1 MDALSMQT
9 KSSCLEELLNSNQPL
24 YLVNDRERVRICNAS
39 EFPDSGELPLFVSP
53 ALSSENLGS
62 SAFKTEYNVKYAC
75 MSGAMAGGIAG
86 ENLVVAMCKGGFL
99 SVFGA
104 GGLPLKRL
112 EDAIVNIH
120 ARVGNGSFAVNLIN
134 NPSDPEL
141 EFKTVELLLHH
152 KIDIIEASAYM
163 RVTPALVYYRAK
175 GLREMPDGTVHAANR
190 IIAKLSSP
198 LVAKQ
203 FLAPA
208 SPKIVK
214 MLVDNERIT
223 SAEALLLERIP
234 LADDITVEADS
245 GGHTDNRPLINI
257 LKEIM
262 ILRDRIQHESEYV
275 KKIRIGAAG
284 GISTPYAAAAVFAMG
299 ADYVVT
305 GSVNHACVE
314 ASTSSKVK
322 ELLSKAAVSDVAM
335 VPSADMFEL
344 GVQVQVLKKNVLY
357 PMRAKFLYELYKKYS
372 SLDDVKVDEKKKLE
386 TELFRRPMD
395 DIWNETKKFFETTN
409 PSLISKAD
417 ADPKVKMALVFRWYL
432 GLSAR
437 WACKGEDG
445 REDDYQIWCG
455 PSMGAFNEWVKGT
468 PLEKPE
474 NRFVAVVNE
483 LLMNETA
490 VQLRIMSIRAA
501 GFTIPM

>member
-1 MDALSMQT
+1 MDSLSIDT
-9 KSSCLEELLNSNQPL
+9 KSPSLAVLLHSNESL
-24 YLVNDRERVRICNAS
+24 YIVNNDGNVRICKSSAIENPQS
-39 EFPDSGELPLFVSP
+39 LPLFILP
-53 ALSSENLGS
+53 ALPAEKIGS
-62 SAFKTEYNVKYAC
+62 SAFKSDYNVKYAC

-86 ENLVVAMCKGGFL
+86 ENLVVAMCNGGFL

-112 EDAIVNIH
+112 EDAIVNI
-120 ARVGNGSFAVNLIN
+120 RERLGSGSFAVNLIN
-134 NPSDPEL
+134 NPTDPEL
-141 EFKTVELLLHH
+141 EFKTAELMLRH

-163 RVTPALVYYRAK
+163 RITPALVYYRAK
-175 GLREMPDGTVHAANR
+175 GLRENPDGTVYAANR

-198 LVAKQ
+198 VVAKQ
-203 FLAPA
+203 FLAPV
-208 SPKIVK
+208 SPKITK
-214 MLVDNERIT
+214 LLVDNKRIT
-223 SAEALLLERIP
+223 PAEALLLEHVP

-262 ILRDRIQHESEYV
+262 VLRDNFQQEHGYV
-275 KKIRIGAAG
+275 KRIRIGAAG
-284 GISTPYAAAAVFAMG
+284 GISTPYAAAAAFAIG

-305 GSVNHACVE
+305 GSINHACVE
-314 ASTSSKVK
+314 ASTSHKVK
-322 ELLSKAAVSDVAM
+322 ELLARASVSDVAM

-357 PMRAKFLYELYKKYS
+357 PVRAKYLYDLYKKYS
-372 SLDDVKVDEKKKLE
+372 SIDDMSVDERKKIE
-386 TELFRRPMD
+386 TEIFRRSID
-395 DIWNETKKFFETTN
+395 DIWSDTRNFFETAN
-409 PSLISKAD
+409 PSMIIKAD
-417 ADPKVKMALVFRWYL
+417 AEPRVKMALVFRWYL

-455 PSMGAFNEWVKGT
+455 PSMGAFNEWAKGT
-468 PLEKPE
+468 VLEKPE
-474 NRFVAVVNE
+474 NRFVAYVNE
-483 LLMNETA
+483 LLIKETA

-501 GFTIPM
+501 GFNIE

>member
-1 MDALSMQT
+1 MDTISTVKKLPD
-9 KSSCLEELLNSNQPL
+9 LEELLRSNEPL
-24 YLVNDRERVRICNAS
+24 YIVNRNETYRICKSS
-39 EFPDSGELPLFVSP
+39 EVECSKSLPLFISP
-53 ALSSENLGS
+53 VLSSENLGS
-62 SAFKTEYNVKYAC
+62 TAFKNDYKVKYAC

-112 EDAIVNIH
+112 DDAIVNIR
-120 ARVGNGSFAVNLIN
+120 ARAGSGSFAVNLIY

-141 EFKTVELLLHH
+141 EFKTAELLLNH

-163 RVTPALVYYRAK
+163 RITPSLAYFRAK
-175 GLREMPDGTVHAANR
+175 GLRQNPDGSVHIANR
-190 IIAKLSSP
+190 IIAKISSP
-198 LVAKQ
+198 VVAKQ
-203 FLAPA
+203 FLAPV
-208 SPKIVK
+208 SSKIIK
-214 MLVDNERIT
+214 ILVDNERIT
-223 SAEALLLERIP
+223 SEEALLLEQVP

-262 ILRDRIQHESEYV
+262 LLRDRYQDEFGY
-275 KKIRIGAAG
+275 KKRIRVGAAG
-284 GISTPYAAAAVFAMG
+284 GISTPYAAAAAFAIG

-305 GSVNHACVE
+305 GSINQACVE
-314 ASTSSKVK
+314 ASTSHKVK
-322 ELLSKAAVSDVAM
+322 ELLAAAAVNDVAM

-344 GVQVQVLKKNVLY
+344 GVNVQVLKKNVLY
-357 PMRAKFLYELYKKYS
+357 PMRAKYLYELYKKYA
-372 SLDDVKVDEKKKLE
+372 SLDDMETDVRKKLE
-386 TELFRRPMD
+386 TEIFRRSID
-395 DIWNETKKFFETTN
+395 DIWSDTRKFFETAN
-409 PSLISKAD
+409 PSMIAKAD
-417 ADPKVKMALVFRWYL
+417 VDPKVKIALVFRWYL

-468 PLEKPE
+468 ALEKPE
-474 NRFVAVVNE
+474 KRLVAEVNKQIM
-483 LLMNETA
+483 LETT
-490 VQLRIMSIRAA
+490 VQLRSMSIRAA
-501 GFTIPM
+501 GFTIG

>member
-1 MDALSMQT
+1 
-9 KSSCLEELLNSNQPL
+9 
-24 YLVNDRERVRICNAS
+24 
-39 EFPDSGELPLFVSP
+39 
-53 ALSSENLGS
+53 
-62 SAFKTEYNVKYAC
+62 
-75 MSGAMAGGIAG
+75 
-86 ENLVVAMCKGGFL
+86 MCKGGFL

-112 EDAIVNIH
+112 EDAIVNIQG
-120 ARVGNGSFAVNLIN
+120 RVGNGSFAVNLIY
-134 NPSDPEL
+134 NPSDSEL

-163 RVTPALVYYRAK
+163 RITPALVYYRAK
-175 GLREMPDGTVHAANR
+175 GLREKPDGTIQIRNR

-198 LVAKQ
+198 VVAKQ
-203 FLAPA
+203 FLAPVSSKTINA
-208 SPKIVK
+208 
-214 MLVDNERIT
+214 LVDNGRIT
-223 SAEALLLERIP
+223 SHEAQLLERVS

-262 ILRDRIQHESEYV
+262 ILRDRIQEESEYV

-284 GISTPYAAAAVFAMG
+284 GISTPYAAAAAFAMG

-314 ASTSSKVK
+314 ASTSNKVK
-322 ELLSKAAVSDVAM
+322 ELLARAAVSDVAM

-344 GVQVQVLKKNVLY
+344 GAQVQVLKKNVLY
-357 PMRAKFLYELYKKYS
+357 PMRSKFLYELYKKYS
-372 SLDDVKVDEKKKLE
+372 SLDDLTVDEKKKLE
-386 TELFRRPMD
+386 TEIFKRPMD
-395 DIWNETKKFFETTN
+395 DIWNETKNFFETSN
-409 PSLISKAD
+409 PSMITKAN

-445 REDDYQIWCG
+445 REDDYQVWCG

-474 NRFVAVVNE
+474 NRFVASVNE

-490 VQLRIMSIRAA
+490 VQLRVMSIRAA
-501 GFTIPM
+501 GFNLG